1 MKECNDMVRPSVGKA
16 AGATLL
22 ISFVCIVIITAPFSA
37 SSAIQKQNGPT
48 QHGNPVIWR
57 DPGDV
62 AKLDFAAGPGGREK
76 APKPPFA
83 FIDEVSSGPNPAVVV
98 TDAAGVKWSVEFGPE
113 INAEIFAT
121 RIAWAAGYFVEPLY
135 FVASGTIDDLGEIK
149 RAKAHIKRDGRFTNA
164 RFERRREKGVLSLD
178 DADSWSWVQ
187 NPFAGSRELNG
198 LKAIMMLVS
207 NWDNKDARDGTR
219 GSNTAILRTPQS
231 GGAEDRYLV
240 DDWRSSM
247 GKWGGYL
254 KRGRWDCKGFTQQ
267 TPGFVKGVMGD
278 IFVWGYSGHYTRDF
292 SDDIRISDMRWLM
305 QYLGRITDE
314 QLREGLQASGANA
327 AEVDCFARA
336 IRERINQIKSCI
348 E

>member
-1 MKECNDMVRPSVGKA
+1 MVRQSVEKA
-16 AGATLL
+16 AGATSL
-22 ISFVCIVIITAPFSA
+22 ISFVCIVIIIAPFSA
-37 SSAIQKQNGPT
+37 SRAMQKQNDQRQTGK
-48 QHGNPVIWR
+48 PVIWR
-57 DPGDV
+57 DPGAV
-62 AKLDFAAGPGGREK
+62 EKLDFAAGPGGREK

-83 FIDEVSSGPNPAVVV
+83 FIEEVSSGPNPGVLV
-98 TDAAGVKWSVEFGPE
+98 TDAVGIKWSVEFSPE

-121 RIAWAAGYFVEPLY
+121 RLAWAAGYFVEPLY
-135 FVASGTIDDLGEIK
+135 FVASGAIDDLGELK
-149 RAKAHIKRDGRFTNA
+149 HAKSHIKRDGSFTNA
-164 RFERRREKGVLSLD
+164 RFERRREKGVRILE

-207 NWDNKDARDGTR
+207 NWDNKDARDRTR
-219 GSNTAILRTPQS
+219 RSNTAILRNPQS

-240 DDWRSSM
+240 NDWRSSM

-254 KRGRWDCKGFTQQ
+254 KRGKWDCKGFTRQ
-267 TPGFVKGVMGD
+267 TPDFVKGVRGD

-292 SDDIRISDMRWLM
+292 SDDIRISDMRWLL

-327 AEVDCFARA
+327 DEVNCFARA